1 MDRISDS
8 PYIPS
13 NFRTD
18 EQHDRSGRAAY
29 STTSLTTSLAAVFT
43 PVDNNILDGPFFGY
57 CNYTI
62 TLQFTV
68 VKKRNVK
75 NKDKKISKKA
85 LTTLSGGESL
95 NCIVQLEESE
105 LSAQLAFNVL
115 LSGMWRSLFLI

>member
-18 EQHDRSGRAAY
+18 EQHDRSGRAAC
-29 STTSLTTSLAAVFT
+29 STPSLTTSLAAVFT
-43 PVDNNILDGPFFGY
+43 PVDNNILDGPFFDY

-75 NKDKKISKKA
+75 NKNKKRFQKK
-85 LTTLSGGESL
+85 LSQPERLGEL
-95 NCIVQLEESE
+95 KLY
-105 LSAQLAFNVL
+105 
-115 LSGMWRSLFLI
+115 RLI